1 MTKAVSR
8 LSKTITILSSGFGL
22 GFYIPAL
29 LLERQLQERGVNA
42 EVVVFEQYIVA
53 DKKERIAANRQ
64 DYHENFAVAL
74 VAQKM
79 PTDIRSSID
88 FPAVEKLLDRWQ
100 QEERRDFIIFSGHW
114 VYVIDMYR
122 ERLGGAGLNADLL
135 YVDAGLSPSWKGIK
149 RFVPDYAARY
159 REVWL
164 FDAEA
169 QDVRLRIPVSG
180 EPVVPYEAREPRL
193 VLHGGGW
200 GMGTYLSKAEEL
212 ESRAYGL
219 DIVIAHADEAKL
231 SESNRYYMNDPAWE
245 AWEKDPE
252 AGAYI
257 FPKFGQIVPGQTPE
271 FTSQSSHHRLYD
283 VIRQAK
289 AVISKPGGA
298 TLIDSLSSAT
308 PIVFL
313 DPFGPH
319 EQKNADLWIRLGFGV
334 SYETWQ
340 QSGYAPEL
348 LESLHQALLAHR
360 TLYPLY
366 LDTLLQQA

>member
-1 MTKAVSR
+1 
-8 LSKTITILSSGFGL
+8 LSKTVTILSSGFGL

-29 LLERQLQERGVNA
+29 LLERQLQQHGVA
-42 EVVVFEQYIVA
+42 TEVIVFEQYIVQE
-53 DKKERIAANRQ
+53 KKARIAANRQ

-79 PTDIRSSID
+79 PTDIRASVD
-88 FPAVEKLLDRWQ
+88 FPAVEALLDRWQ
-100 QEERRDFIIFSGHW
+100 QEGRRDFIMFSGHW

-122 ERLGGAGLNADLL
+122 ERLGDAPLNVDLL
-135 YVDAGLSPSWKGIK
+135 YVDAGLSPSWKGMK
-149 RFVPDYAARY
+149 KFKPDYAERY

-164 FDAEA
+164 FDPHA
-169 QDVRLRIPVSG
+169 QDVQWRIPVSE
-180 EPVVPYEAREPRL
+180 EPVVPYERREPRL

-212 ESRAYGL
+212 ASRAYGL
-219 DIVIAHADEAKL
+219 DIVVASADEAK
-231 SESNRYYMNDPAWE
+231 SADAGHRYYMNDPAWE

-252 AGAYI
+252 VGTYI
-257 FPKFGQIVPGQTPE
+257 FPKFAQVIPGQPPA
-271 FTSQSSHHRLYD
+271 FASQSSHHRLYD

-289 AVISKPGGA
+289 AIISKPGGA

-308 PIVFL
+308 PVVFL
-313 DPFGPH
+313 EPFGPH
-319 EQKNADLWIRLGFGV
+319 EQKNADLWIRLGFGM

-340 QSGYAPEL
+340 QSGFAPEL
-348 LESLHQALLAHR
+348 LESLHHTLLAHR

-366 LDTLLQQA
+366 LDTLLKKA